1 MDADLIEPD
10 RAKEGGDDGRT
21 IINVSVTP
29 NSKKPSVSMIDEENY
44 EVKVDERAEGGHAN
58 ARLIEILSEYFGVR
72 KSSVSIIRG
81 SRSRDK
87 VVLIQMNSRT

>member
-1 MDADLIEPD
+1 MNGRESD
-10 RAKEGGDDGRT
+10 RDKEGGDDERM

-29 NSKKPSVSMIDEENY
+29 NSRRPSVSKINEENY
-44 EVKVDERAEGGHAN
+44 EVKVDERAEGGRAN

-72 KSSVSIIRG
+72 KSSISIIKG

-87 VVLIQMNSRT
+87 VVLIKMNSRA